1 MFSDESANLKRL
13 IHGNEAGKQAAK
25 TMERPTE
32 KPIASS
38 PRHSGIVLGIV
49 MLGTLMGSLDSTIV
63 LLAFPVINDSL
74 HSDLATSLWIILA
87 YLLVIA
93 VATTQMGRIGDSYG
107 RSRIFNLG
115 FVVFTVGSA
124 LCGLSPHI
132 YLLISFRAVQ
142 AVGGAIMQATSGAII
157 ADYFPRERRGRAYG
171 YNSLGFT
178 AGAMLGIVLGGVI
191 TTFIS
196 WQYIFFI
203 NIPIGVIAVAVGTKY
218 LKDVSPRTGIKLDLA
233 GMGLLASAL
242 VLLSLGLVEF
252 AAHGAAPYN
261 IASAVV
267 GAALLP
273 IFILYDR
280 RLQNPLIDFQAL
292 KIRVLRNAILAAFF
306 TSVGY
311 FSVVFL
317 VIMYLQGIRALT
329 PLNASLLLVPGYVAG
344 SFLGPI
350 MGRLSDKYGSRGI
363 ATIGIL
369 FLAAAILIY
378 LTMGTNS
385 PLYIV
390 LLASAVSGL
399 GTSMFFPANNSA
411 VMANARAGSYG
422 SISGLLRTVQNIG
435 LVGSYVL
442 SISVAAASIPRQVAF
457 EVFIGTKSLSGG
469 VSHAFISGIDHAF
482 YASLAILALAGVL
495 SFIRGKEIRSQAPD
509 AQNASR

>member
-1 MFSDESANLKRL
+1 
-13 IHGNEAGKQAAK
+13 
-25 TMERPTE
+25 
-32 KPIASS
+32 
-38 PRHSGIVLGIV
+38 

-63 LLAFPVINDSL
+63 LLAFPVINDKL

-87 YLLVIA
+87 YILVLA
-93 VATTQMGRIGDSYG
+93 VATTQMGRIGDIYG

-115 FVVFTVGSA
+115 FVIFTVGSA
-124 LCGLSPHI
+124 LCGFSTHI
-132 YLLISFRAVQ
+132 YLLIGFRAVQ
-142 AVGGAIMQATSGAII
+142 AVGGAILQATSGAII

-178 AGAMLGIVLGGVI
+178 AGAMLGIVLGGII
-191 TTFIS
+191 TTFLS

-203 NIPIGVIAVAVGTKY
+203 NIPIGIIAVIIGLKY
-218 LKDVSPRTGIKLDLA
+218 IKDTEKTSAKLDLA
-233 GMGLLASAL
+233 GMGLLGSAL
-242 VLLSLGLVEF
+242 VLLSFGLVNF
-252 AAHGAAPYN
+252 ASEGISALNVALAVIGAVL
-261 IASAVV
+261 I
-267 GAALLP
+267 P

-280 RLQNPLIDFQAL
+280 RIKNAMIDFEAF
-292 KIRVLRNAILAAFF
+292 KSRVLRNAIFSAFF
-306 TSVGY
+306 VSIGY

-350 MGRLSDKYGSRGI
+350 MGRLSDKYGSREI
-363 ATIGIL
+363 ATMGIF
-369 FLAAAILIY
+369 FLAVAIVIY
-378 LTMGTNS
+378 LTMTATS

-390 LLASAVSGL
+390 LFASAVSGL

-411 VMANARAGSYG
+411 VMANARTGSFG

-442 SISVAAASIPRQVAF
+442 AISVAAASIPRYVAF

-469 VSHAFISGIDHAF
+469 VSQAFISGIDHAF
-482 YASLAILALAGVL
+482 YASIIILAVAGVL
-495 SFIRGKEIRSQAPD
+495 SVIRGRDVREQVPAK
-509 AQNASR
+509 

>member
-1 MFSDESANLKRL
+1 MQ
-13 IHGNEAGKQAAK
+13 EA
-25 TMERPTE
+25 PS

-38 PRHSGIVLGIV
+38 DRHSSIVLAIV

-63 LLAFPVINDSL
+63 LLAFPVINDKL

-87 YLLVIA
+87 YILVLA
-93 VATTQMGRIGDSYG
+93 VATTQMGRIGDIYG

-115 FVVFTVGSA
+115 FVIFTVGSA
-124 LCGLSPHI
+124 LCGFSTHI
-132 YLLISFRAVQ
+132 YLLIGFRAVQ
-142 AVGGAIMQATSGAII
+142 AVGGAILQATSGAII

-178 AGAMLGIVLGGVI
+178 AGAMLGIVLGGII
-191 TTFIS
+191 TTFLS

-203 NIPIGVIAVAVGTKY
+203 NIPIGIIAVIIGLKY
-218 LKDVSPRTGIKLDLA
+218 IKDTEKTSAKLDLA
-233 GMGLLASAL
+233 GMGLLGSAL
-242 VLLSLGLVEF
+242 ILLSFGLVNF
-252 AAHGAAPYN
+252 ASEGISALNVALAVIGAVL
-261 IASAVV
+261 I
-267 GAALLP
+267 P

-280 RLQNPLIDFQAL
+280 RIKNAMIDFEAF
-292 KIRVLRNAILAAFF
+292 KSRVLRNAIFSAFF
-306 TSVGY
+306 VSIGY

-350 MGRLSDKYGSRGI
+350 MGRLSDKYGSREI
-363 ATIGIL
+363 ATMGIF
-369 FLAAAILIY
+369 FLAVAIVIY
-378 LTMGTNS
+378 LTMNATS

-390 LLASAVSGL
+390 LFASAVSGL

-411 VMANARAGSYG
+411 VMANARTGSFG

-442 SISVAAASIPRQVAF
+442 AISVAAASIPRQLAF

-469 VSHAFISGIDHAF
+469 VSQAFISGIDHAF
-482 YASLAILALAGVL
+482 YASIIILAVAGVL
-495 SFIRGKEIRSQAPD
+495 SIIRGKDVRKQVPAK
-509 AQNASR
+509 